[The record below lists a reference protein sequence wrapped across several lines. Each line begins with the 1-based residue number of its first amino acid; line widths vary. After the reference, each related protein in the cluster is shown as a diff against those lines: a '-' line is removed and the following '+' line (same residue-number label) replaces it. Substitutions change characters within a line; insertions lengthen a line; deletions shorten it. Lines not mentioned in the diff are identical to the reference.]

1 MSSLS
6 MRVVERCARD
16 ISAAIGETSPCS
28 PAQFRK
34 LNLNPAG
41 GVGISSFLKRMESPE
56 FLMYSPLFGGKI
68 RLSPASVWPLAW
80 ANTSLAWVERGTRC
94 RVSVFIREPGMVH
107 MLVAM
112 STSSQVAR
120 RASPLRAQVK
130 AAKMRQHFSAQ
141 GAFESRMLA
150 RAAPSRL

>member
-1 MSSLS
+1 MDARWLAPDGGSSQMNSFICDECREAGYSSVVGVTVPIVAVKKSAQSCIRAWRSSRRSEVMSSLS

-68 RLSPASVWPLAW
+68 RLSPASVWPW
-80 ANTSLAWVERGTRC
+80 RGSTPLW
-94 RVSVFIREPGMVH
+94 PGGEGV
-107 MLVAM
+107 
-112 STSSQVAR
+112 
-120 RASPLRAQVK
+120 P
-130 AAKMRQHFSAQ
+130 
-141 GAFESRMLA
+141 GAG
-150 RAAPSRL
+150 